1 MVLPIVVAS
10 IGNGQLVSRI
20 GYYTPSLIF
29 GVCLSAVGAGLLTT
43 LGIHTLDGK
52 WIGYQ
57 ILYGFGL
64 GCASQA
70 PNMAAQTVLPRED
83 VAIGASL
90 MFFG

>member
-1 MVLPIVVAS
+1 MVLPIVFAS
-10 IGNGQLVSRI
+10 ILNGAFTTKI

-29 GVCLSAVGAGLLTT
+29 GTCLSIIGAGLLTT
-43 LGIHTLDGK
+43 LEIDASEGK

-57 ILYGFGL
+57 IIYGFGL

-70 PNMAAQTVLPRED
+70 PNLAAQTVLPRED
-83 VAIGASL
+83 VGIGASL